1 MPSAKPVRPTRIA
14 PPPSKA
20 RMRVFA
26 AVAVPLS
33 LVILVTGL
41 VFHSQGRPN
50 STGLIVL
57 GAVLLAAWALI
68 IPLALR
74 RGRL

>member
-1 MPSAKPVRPTRIA
+1 MPVRPTRTA
-14 PPPSKA
+14 PPSRA

-26 AVAVPLS
+26 AIAVPLS

-41 VFHSQGRPN
+41 VFRSQGRPN
-50 STGLIVL
+50 STALVVL
-57 GAVLLAAWALI
+57 GAVLLAVWALI
-68 IPLALR
+68 IPLARR

>member
-1 MPSAKPVRPTRIA
+1 MPSGKPVPARPRPA
-14 PPPSKA
+14 PPGKT

-33 LVILVTGL
+33 LVILVTGI
-41 VFHSQGRPN
+41 VFHAQDRPN
-50 STGLIVL
+50 STGLIAL
-57 GAVLLAAWALI
+57 GAILLAAWALI
-68 IPLALR
+68 IPLARR

>member
-1 MPSAKPVRPTRIA
+1 MPSAKPVRPTRN
-14 PPPSKA
+14 PPPSRA

-26 AVAVPLS
+26 VIAVPLS

-41 VFHSQGRPN
+41 VFQSQGRPN
-50 STGLIVL
+50 STGLVVL
-57 GAVLLAAWALI
+57 GGVLVAAWALI

-74 RGRL
+74 RGRM

>member
-1 MPSAKPVRPTRIA
+1 MPRTV
-14 PPPSKA
+14 PPPSKT

-41 VFHSQGRPN
+41 VFRSQGRPN
-50 STGLIVL
+50 STGLVVL
-57 GAVLLAAWALI
+57 GAVLLAVWALI
-68 IPLALR
+68 IPLARR

>member
-1 MPSAKPVRPTRIA
+1 MPRTV

-41 VFHSQGRPN
+41 VFRSQGRPN
-50 STGLIVL
+50 STGLVVL
-57 GAVLLAAWALI
+57 GAILLGAWAVI
-68 IPLALR
+68 IALARR